1 MPFHVKN
8 VFCEEKDVKASGT
21 VYSDVIDTGAANVGD
36 IEPLILEIWS
46 TVDAAG
52 ADGRLAIS
60 LQHSTTEAFSSA
72 LESGISVSGL
82 AVATLVKGKIL
93 ESAIP
98 HGLKR
103 YLRIKFVTSSA
114 DTAVF
119 STCNITAALRNRG

>member
-1 MPFHVKN
+1 MFHVKN
-8 VFCEEKDVKASGT
+8 VFCDEKEVKDSGT
-21 VYSDVIDTGAANVGD
+21 VYSDVIDTGAALVGD
-36 IEPLILEIWS
+36 VEPLILEIWS
-46 TVDAAG
+46 AVDAAG

-72 LESGISVSGL
+72 LESGVSLSGL
-82 AVATLVKGKIL
+82 TAENLAKGKIL
-93 ESAIP
+93 ETAIP

-119 STCNITAALRNRG
+119 SAAKITAALRNRG